1 MKKYNIYGMGAA
13 IVDTEVVVSDSFIKD
28 NDIGKGLMTLVDAER
43 QKYLI
48 DSLTTQRVPVKMS
61 CGGSACNS
69 VVAASMFGSSTFF
82 SGKVANDEVG
92 DFFVKDLNKSG
103 VDFHQVDPS
112 SGVTGKCLVMVTPDA
127 ERTMNTNLGASLELT
142 YREVDEEALA
152 NSEWLYIEGYVVTDD
167 QRTAVARDAMKFAKD
182 NGVKT
187 SLSLSDPF
195 VVEVFSENIK
205 TIIGDDGLDLIFC
218 NGDEAR
224 SFTDTH
230 TIEAAAE
237 GLKKY
242 AKTFVITRGPGGSL
256 VFDGVNLIHTEGVLA
271 SAVDTNGAGDMFA
284 GAVLYGL
291 NESKSLSAS
300 ANFGCF
306 AASKIVQS
314 SGPRLTK
321 DEYLKIKET
330 FSSY

>member
-13 IVDTEVVVSDSFIKD
+13 IVDTEVVVNDSFIKE

-69 VVAASMFGSSTFF
+69 VVAASMFGSTAFF
-82 SGKVANDEVG
+82 SGKVADDEVG
-92 DFFVKDLNKSG
+92 DFFVKDLKKSG

-142 YREVDEEALA
+142 YREVDEEALS
-152 NSEWLYIEGYVVTDD
+152 NSDWLYIEGYVVTDD
-167 QRTAVARDAMKFAKD
+167 QRTAVARDAMQYAKD

-195 VVEVFSENIK
+195 VVEVFLDNIK

-224 SFTDTH
+224 SFTGTH

-256 VFDGVNLIHTEGVLA
+256 VFDGNNLIHTDGVLA

-284 GAVLYGL
+284 GAFLHA
-291 NESKSLSAS
+291 LSRGKGFAWAADF
-300 ANFGCF
+300 AN
-306 AASKIVQS
+306 AASSRVVSQF
-314 SGPRLTK
+314 GPRIK
-321 DEYLKIKET
+321 SIEYISLKQQFKLD
-330 FSSY
+330 

>member
-13 IVDTEVVVSDSFIKD
+13 IVDTEVVVNDSFIKE

-48 DSLTTQRVPVKMS
+48 DSLTTQRVRVKMS

-69 VVAASMFGSSTFF
+69 VVAASMFGSTAFF
-82 SGKVANDEVG
+82 SGKVADDEVG

-112 SGVTGKCLVMVTPDA
+112 NGVTGKCLVMVTPDA

-152 NSEWLYIEGYVVTDD
+152 NSDWLYIEGYVVTDD
-167 QRTAVARDAMKFAKD
+167 QRTAVARDAMQYAKD

-195 VVEVFSENIK
+195 VVEVFSDNIK

-224 SFTDTH
+224 SFSGTH

-237 GLKKY
+237 GLTKN
-242 AKTFVITRGPGGSL
+242 AKPFVITQGPGGSL
-256 VFDGVNLIHTEGVLA
+256 VFDSNSLIHPDGV
-271 SAVDTNGAGDMFA
+271 
-284 GAVLYGL
+284 
-291 NESKSLSAS
+291 
-300 ANFGCF
+300 
-306 AASKIVQS
+306 
-314 SGPRLTK
+314 
-321 DEYLKIKET
+321 
-330 FSSY
+330 

>member
-13 IVDTEVVVSDSFIKD
+13 IVDTEVVVSDAFIKE

-43 QKYLI
+43 QKYLL

-82 SGKVANDEVG
+82 SGKVANDDVG

-152 NSEWLYIEGYVVTDD
+152 NSQWLYIEGYVVTDD
-167 QRTAVARDAMKFAKD
+167 QRTAVARDAMRFAKD

-195 VVEVFSENIK
+195 VVEVFADNIK

-230 TIEAAAE
+230 TIEAAVE

-256 VFDGVNLIHTEGVLA
+256 VFDGANLIHTEGVLA

-284 GAVLYGL
+284 GAFLHAITQGKDF
-291 NESKSLSAS
+291 SWAAGF
-300 ANFGCF
+300 AN
-306 AASKIVQS
+306 AASSRVVSQF
-314 SGPRLTK
+314 GPRINSI
-321 DEYLKIKET
+321 EYISLKQQFKL
-330 FSSY
+330 S